1 MQSAAMAVDERY
13 RILFE
18 PVRIGPKLAPNRFY
32 QVPQCNGMGHLHPSA
47 MARMREI
54 KAEGGWGVVSTEECE
69 IHPASEFSPDVE
81 ARLWDDRDIPC
92 LARMAD
98 AVHRHGSLAAIELAF
113 NGYAAPNRT
122 SRIPPLAPSHIPVRH
137 LDPVQAR
144 AMTRRD
150 IRDLRRW
157 HRAAAIRARRA
168 GFDIVY
174 VYAGHQLGLPMH
186 FLSRRL
192 NHRTDEYGG
201 SLENRARLLREL
213 IEDTR
218 DAIGGDC
225 AVAVRLA
232 VDELVGEEGLTHDG
246 EAAEIVTLLA
256 ELPDLWD
263 VNLSNWSNDSPSS
276 RFAAEG
282 GQEPY
287 VRFVKRLTS
296 KPVVGVGW
304 FTSPDTMVSQLR
316 RGVLDLIGAAR
327 PSIADPFLP
336 RKIREGRLS
345 ELRECIGCN
354 VCVTGDSTHTP
365 IRCTQNPTMGEEWRR
380 GWHPERLPPAPATSG
395 PESKAPGPV
404 LVVGAGPA
412 GLECARVLGR
422 RGFEVMLAERSG
434 VLGGRVR
441 QESALPGLRAW
452 MRVADYRISQLE
464 QMPNVAIY
472 RGNALGA
479 QDVLGLGAGFVVIAT
494 GSRWRADGVGRA
506 NRRPIAG
513 IGQVQVLT
521 PEELMAGGGASGHV
535 LLYDDD
541 HYYLG
546 SALAERLA
554 ELGCRVT
561 LVTPASDA
569 ATWTHNTLEHT
580 RIQRRLL
587 ELAVEIVPG
596 KTVTA
601 LAPGV
606 ATLCCVYT
614 GRTSEQPLG
623 TFVPVTSRVPE
634 ESLYLELAGDEDRLR
649 DAGIARV
656 VAAGDC
662 WAPST
667 IAAAVYSG
675 HKIGREIEFDEEPE
689 ALRELPALS
698 PAF

>member
-1 MQSAAMAVDERY
+1 MPADDRY
-13 RILFE
+13 QILFE
-18 PVRIGPKLAPNRFY
+18 PVRIGPKVAPNRFF

-92 LARMAD
+92 LARMAE

-122 SRIPPLAPSHIPVRH
+122 SRIPPMAPSNVPVRH

-144 AMTRRD
+144 AMSRRD
-150 IRDLRRW
+150 IHDLRRW
-157 HRAAAIRARRA
+157 HRAAALRARRA

-192 NHRTDEYGG
+192 NERTDEYGG
-201 SLENRARLLREL
+201 SLENRTRLLREL

-232 VDELVGEEGLTHDG
+232 VDELLGEEGLDCDG
-246 EAAEIVTLLA
+246 EGAAVIELLA

-263 VNLSNWSNDSPSS
+263 VNLSDWANDCPPS
-276 RFAAEG
+276 RFGTEAA
-282 GQEPY
+282 QEPY
-287 VRFVKRLTS
+287 IRFVKKLTTR
-296 KPVVGVGW
+296 PVVGVGW
-304 FTSPDTMVSQLR
+304 FTSPDTMVSQVR

-336 RKIREGRLS
+336 RKIREGRIS
-345 ELRECIGCN
+345 ELRECIACN

-380 GWHPERLPPAPATSG
+380 GWHPERVPPAPAILGSSA
-395 PESKAPGPV
+395 ESRV

-412 GLECARVLGR
+412 GLECARVLGQ
-422 RGFEVMLAERSG
+422 RGFEVLLAEGSEM
-434 VLGGRVR
+434 LGGRIR
-441 QESALPGLRAW
+441 HEAALPGLRAW
-452 MRVADYRISQLE
+452 GRVADYRVAELE
-464 QMPNVAIY
+464 RMPNVTVY
-472 RGNALGA
+472 RDNRMDAA
-479 QDVLGLGAGFVVIAT
+479 DVAGLEVSRVVVAT

-506 NRRPIAG
+506 HRRPITG
-513 IGQVQVLT
+513 IERVPALT
-521 PEELMAGGGASGHV
+521 PDDLMAGAQAVGTV

-546 SALAERLA
+546 SVLAERLV

-569 ATWTHNTLEHT
+569 AAWTHNTLEHA

-587 ELAVEIVPG
+587 ELSVEIVSG
-596 KTVTA
+596 RTVA
-601 LAPGV
+601 ELAPGV
-606 ATLCCVYT
+606 ATLRCIYT
-614 GRTSEQPLG
+614 GRSIERP
-623 TFVPVTSRVPE
+623 FDVIVPVTSRIPDDE
-634 ESLYLELAGDEDRLR
+634 LYRTLGDGESTLR
-649 DAGIARV
+649 DAGIVRV
-656 VAAGDC
+656 VAVGDC

-675 HKIGREIEFDEEPE
+675 HKLAREIELDEPPEP
-689 ALRELPALS
+689 LRELPALS
-698 PAF
+698 PEF